1 MGTKGI
7 DQRPY
12 DRERFNKNF
21 DEIFNK
27 EGKANGKDKSEGQS
41 VKASKRRGDNQ
52 SNGSDS

>member
-21 DEIFNK
+21 DDIF
-27 EGKANGKDKSEGQS
+27 GKKDGGKNGKSKSKAEG
-41 VKASKRRGDNQ
+41 
-52 SNGSDS
+52 SNPPARPQKD